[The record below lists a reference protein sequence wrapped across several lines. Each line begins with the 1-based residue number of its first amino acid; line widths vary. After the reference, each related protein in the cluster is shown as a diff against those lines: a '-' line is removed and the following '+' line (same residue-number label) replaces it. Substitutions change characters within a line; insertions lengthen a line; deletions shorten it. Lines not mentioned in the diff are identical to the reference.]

1 MSEVVRNQKITFALS
16 DEEYKLISNYLAKYR
31 IENRSRWCRETIISH
46 VLKMLEQ
53 DHPTLFS
60 ENEMRR

>member
-1 MSEVVRNQKITFALS
+1 MSEQRRNQKITFLLND
-16 DEEYKLISNYLAKYR
+16 DEHRLILNYLTKYR
-31 IENRSRWCRETIISH
+31 ILNRSRWCRETIISH

-53 DHPTLFS
+53 DSPTLFS